1 MAASSACGSRKRN
14 IHEGLSPWRS
24 GTPARLPC
32 VVSPPSGTMKGCP
45 DAHPGIWYH
54 LSSFRTGHPG
64 PRAAAHRA
72 SRSDK
77 PQVPLGLRS
86 LACFTL
92 PVVRPLLP
100 APAQVL
106 LQPRQEGSAPS
117 QPSQSRQRLP
127 NRVPTPRLPGPSSG
141 PTSGTPHGVVFSVLA
156 TGLETRGAPG
166 PLNGH

>member
-14 IHEGLSPWRS
+14 VHEGLSPWRS
-24 GTPARLPC
+24 RTPARLPC
-32 VVSPPSGTMKGCP
+32 LASPPSDTTKGCL

-64 PRAAAHRA
+64 PRAAARRA
-72 SRSDK
+72 PRSDK
-77 PQVPLGLRS
+77 PQVPRGLRS

-100 APAQVL
+100 APALGL

-117 QPSQSRQRLP
+117 RPPQSRQRRP
-127 NRVPTPRLPGPSSG
+127 NRVPAPRLPGPSSG
-141 PTSGTPHGVVFSVLA
+141 PTSGTPRSLIFSVLA

-166 PLNGH
+166 PLNDH